1 MGPGQCAGP
10 EQMRPCTTGAPICET
25 NWPTIEKLDQLQ
37 QPEWRGAA
45 DSPLNLAQP
54 SRACLAQEQGSEMG
68 AALGAAHSGGG
79 TRASETR
86 PSRRG
91 GASSCLEG
99 PIPGFSSQ
107 EAEKDRLP
115 QFL

>member
-1 MGPGQCAGP
+1 MKLIGP
-10 EQMRPCTTGAPICET
+10 RLKNWTTV
-25 NWPTIEKLDQLQ
+25 NS
-37 QPEWRGAA
+37 PEWRGAA
-45 DSPLNLAQP
+45 GSPLNLAQP